1 MPSSLL
7 RLPPSLPHH
16 LHGPL
21 PSARPAAVPRALVL
35 AAALCVALGA
45 GGTAWAQPATA
56 PAPAPAPQAYVP
68 ERRGGDY
75 IVAVVNQELVTNAEV
90 QQRVVRLVEES
101 RRSRQPPSREELQR
115 QLLDQLIDERAQL
128 SYARETGTRV
138 DELELDRAVANIAA
152 QNQITT
158 EQLRE
163 RLRKEGM
170 DYQRFRGNLR
180 DQVLLER
187 VREREVQSRLR
198 VSDTEI
204 ENWLQS
210 ERDKAG
216 LANEYNIAQIL
227 IPVADGASPAETAER
242 RAQAVRALQRLH
254 GGEAFVALVKEL
266 SQGGKERGGELGL
279 RPASRLPDVFV
290 EAVRPLKAGEV
301 APQVL
306 RTGAGFHVLKLIER
320 KDAGL
325 SITQNRARHI
335 LLRPTNELSPELA
348 TRRLAAYKRDVEAGK
363 ARFDDLAR
371 RFSDDGSAPAG
382 GDLGWAGPGQ
392 FVPEFEQA
400 LNELQP
406 GGVSDPVV
414 SRFGVHLIQLIE
426 RRRITLDARE
436 QREAARNA
444 LREQKY
450 EEAYNEWAREVRAR
464 AYVELREP
472 PQ

>member
-1 MPSSLL
+1 MLPTQFSPISSEPPCLQQPPHGRSLL
-7 RLPPSLPHH
+7 AAALLGAWLGAAVFSPATALAQVAAA
-16 LHGPL
+16 
-21 PSARPAAVPRALVL
+21 ARPAAADNV
-35 AAALCVALGA
+35 
-45 GGTAWAQPATA
+45 
-56 PAPAPAPQAYVP
+56 
-68 ERRGGDY
+68 RRGGDF

-90 QQRVVRLVEES
+90 QLRLSRAVEES
-101 RRSRQPPSREELQR
+101 RQSRQPPSRDELQR

-128 SYARETGTRV
+128 SYARDTGTRV
-138 DELELDRAVANIAA
+138 DEPDIDRAVNNVAA
-152 QNQITT
+152 QNQITPA
-158 EQLRE
+158 QLRD
-163 RLRKEGM
+163 RLRAEGM
-170 DYQRFRGNLR
+170 DYGRFRSNLR
-180 DQVLLER
+180 DQMLLER

-204 ENWLQS
+204 ENWLQG

-227 IPVADGASPAETAER
+227 VPVPEGASVAEAAER
-242 RAQAVRALQRLH
+242 RGVALKLLQRAH
-254 GGEAFVALVKEL
+254 AGADFNALAREL
-266 SQGGKERGGELGL
+266 TPGAKERSAELGL
-279 RPASRLPDVFV
+279 RPASRLPDLFV
-290 EAVRPLKAGEV
+290 EAVRPLKAGEL

-325 SITQNRARHI
+325 TITQNHARHI
-335 LLRPTNELSPELA
+335 LLRPNNELSPDLA
-348 TRRLAAYKRDVEAGK
+348 MRRLAGYKRDVEAGK
-363 ARFDDLAR
+363 ARFDDLAK
-371 RFSDDGSAPAG
+371 RFSDDGSAAGG

-400 LNELQP
+400 LGDLEP
-406 GGVSDPVV
+406 GGISAPLV

-426 RRRITLDARE
+426 RRKVTLDARE
-436 QREAARNA
+436 QREAARTA

-450 EEAYNEWAREVRAR
+450 DEAYNDWSREVRAR

>member
-1 MPSSLL
+1 MLPTQVSILSSD
-7 RLPPSLPHH
+7 
-16 LHGPL
+16 L
-21 PSARPAAVPRALVL
+21 PSPQQPARGRNTL
-35 AAALCVALGA
+35 AAALLGA
-45 GGTAWAQPATA
+45 LLGAAAMSPSAVLAQAGAPAKPAATA
-56 PAPAPAPQAYVP
+56 DNL
-68 ERRGGDY
+68 RRGGDF

-90 QQRVVRLVEES
+90 QLRLSRAVEES
-101 RRSRQPPSREELQR
+101 RQSRQPPSREELQR

-128 SYARETGTRV
+128 SYARDTGTRV
-138 DELELDRAVANIAA
+138 DEPDIDRAVNNVAA

-158 EQLRE
+158 AQLRD
-163 RLRKEGM
+163 RLRADGM
-170 DYQRFRGNLR
+170 DYGRFRTNLR
-180 DQVLLER
+180 DQMLLER

-204 ENWLQS
+204 ENWLQG

-227 IPVADGASPAETAER
+227 VPVADGASAAETAER
-242 RAQAVRALQRLH
+242 RGLALKLLQRAH
-254 GGEAFVALVKEL
+254 AGADFNALAREL
-266 SQGGKERGGELGL
+266 NPAAKDRSAELGL
-279 RPASRLPDVFV
+279 KPASRLPDLFV
-290 EAVRPLKAGEV
+290 EAVKPLKAGEL

-306 RTGAGFHVLKLIER
+306 RTGAGFHVLKLVER

-325 SITQNRARHI
+325 TITQNHARHI
-335 LLRPTNELSPELA
+335 LLRPNNELSPELA
-348 TRRLAAYKRDVEAGK
+348 MRRLASYKRDVEAGK
-363 ARFDDLAR
+363 ARFDDLAK
-371 RFSDDGSAPAG
+371 RFSDDGSAAGG

-400 LNELQP
+400 LGDLEP
-406 GGVSDPVV
+406 GGISAPLV

-426 RRRITLDARE
+426 RRKVTLDARE
-436 QREAARNA
+436 QREAARTA

-450 EEAYNEWAREVRAR
+450 EEAYNDWAREVRAR

>member
-1 MPSSLL
+1 MTLD
-7 RLPPSLPHH
+7 RRVI
-16 LHGPL
+16 GPL
-21 PSARPAAVPRALVL
+21 AQALALSGLLALLSATVQAQISAPARPAAQAASSANPASSLVD
-35 AAALCVALGA
+35 
-45 GGTAWAQPATA
+45 
-56 PAPAPAPQAYVP
+56 
-68 ERRGGDY
+68 RRSGDF

-90 QQRVVRLVEES
+90 QLRINRALEDAQRA
-101 RRSRQPPSREELQR
+101 RQPPSREELQR

-128 SYARETGTRV
+128 SFARDTGTRV
-138 DELELDRAVANIAA
+138 DEAELDRAVGNIAA
-152 QNQITT
+152 QNQITP

-163 RLRKEGM
+163 RLRTEGM
-170 DYQRFRGNLR
+170 DYSRFRSNLR
-180 DQVLLER
+180 DQVMLER

-204 ENWLQS
+204 QNWLTS

-216 LANEYNIAQIL
+216 LANEYNIAQVL
-227 IPVADGASPAETAER
+227 IAVSESASALEVGDR
-242 RAQAVRALQRLH
+242 RAVAVKALQRLH
-254 GGEAFVALVKEL
+254 AGENFGKVVKEL

-279 RPASRLPDVFV
+279 KPASKLPDLFV
-290 EAVRPLKAGEV
+290 EAVKPLKAGEV

-320 KDAGL
+320 RDAGL

-335 LLRPTNELSPELA
+335 LLRPNSEISPELA
-348 TRRLAAYKRDVEAGK
+348 MRRLAGYKREVEAGK
-363 ARFDDLAR
+363 ARFDDLAKR
-371 RFSDDGSAPAG
+371 YSDDGSAAAG

-406 GGVSDPVV
+406 GGMSDPIV
-414 SRFGVHLIQLIE
+414 SRFGVHLIQLVE
-426 RRRITLDARE
+426 RRKVTLDARE

-450 EEAYNEWAREVRAR
+450 EEAYNDWAREVRAR